1 MSTDSVYSHKAFVK
15 ASRADGGLEGR
26 CKIPLLADR
35 SGKISKKYG
44 VFDAEEGIAR
54 KALVII
60 DDRGTARHMVASSLP
75 VDKVIDDTLKVIQ
88 TFQSKSLG
96 SGSGGDVQPS
106 NFPIIKSKHS
116 LVAKHVTKDKWEKL
130 KNIKTKTSGFTLYK
144 AIAVSV
150 EFDNQHCGIYAG
162 DWDSYKDFAIVFDP
176 IIQEYHGILP
186 SATHT
191 SDMDSNK
198 IKGNV
203 DSDVPVHSCRIRVGR
218 SIDGFGLSPGI
229 TKEQRKG
236 VEALMKKAFANLK
249 GDLQGTYYP
258 LTGMDEKVRQK
269 LVDDHFLFMSGDR
282 NLQVAGMERDWPE
295 GRGIYHNSAKTFLTW
310 VNEEDQLRIISMQ
323 KGGDVKGVFERLARG
338 IKAVQESVKKE
349 SGKDFMLDKKY
360 GYVHSCPT
368 NLGTGMRASVHVDLP
383 GWTKVGLDAL
393 QRRCEELHLQPRGTR
408 GESGGQTGH
417 TYDISNKHRLGYSEV
432 ELVQKMIDGVNT
444 LWKEDKAFM
453 GGAAAPAAPAGGAS
467 SKSDGKYKAM
477 PAETNG
483 PFPNIQ
489 SKHSL
494 VAKHV
499 TQDKWE
505 KLKGIKTKTSGFTLI
520 QAIACAVE
528 FDNQHCGIYAGDWD
542 SYKDFAPVF
551 DPIIQEYH
559 GISAGSKH
567 TSDMEVSKIKGNID
581 EDVPVHSCRIRVG
594 RSIDGF
600 GLSPGITK
608 DQRLGVEKLMKNAVK
623 NFPKDLAGQYYP
635 LTGMNETVRQQLVD
649 DHFLFVSGDR
659 NLTVAGMERD
669 WPEGRGI
676 FHNDKKTFLIWVNE
690 EDQLR
695 IISMQM
701 GGDVRGVFERLAKGI
716 KAVGDSVK
724 KESGKDFCLD
734 AQYGYIHSCPTNLG
748 TGMRA
753 SVHVDL
759 PGWTKHGV
767 DALKA
772 RCEELH
778 LQPRGTRGESGGQTG
793 FTYDISNK
801 HRLGYS
807 EVQLVQKMIDGVN
820 VLWKE
825 DKEYQKKYFG
835 DFPFIASQHSLVAK
849 HVNKEKWDK
858 LKDIKTKTS
867 GFTLAKAIA
876 CAVTFNN
883 QHCGIYAGD
892 WDSYKDFA
900 PVFDPIIQE
909 YHGISA
915 NSKHTSDMDVSKIKG
930 NIAEDVPVHSCRIRV
945 GRSIDGFGLSP
956 GITKEQRVG
965 VENLMKNAVQNF
977 PSDLAGKYYPLTG
990 MEESVRQQLVD
1001 DHFLFVSGDRNL
1013 TVAGMERDWPEGRG
1027 IFHNDKK
1034 TFLIWV
1040 NEEDQ
1045 LRIISMQMGGDVRG
1059 VFERLA
1065 KGIKAVGDSV
1075 KKESGKDFCLD
1086 EKYGYIHSCPTNLGT
1101 GMRASVHVD
1110 LPGWTQHGVEKLKA
1124 RCEELHLQPRGT
1136 RGESGGQTGF
1146 TYDIS
1151 NKHRLGYSEVQ
1162 LVQKMIDGVN
1172 TLWQE
1177 DKKWQKQ
1184 YFGDFPFIASQHSL
1198 VAKHVTKEKWDALKN
1213 IKTKTS
1219 GFTLAKAIACAVT
1232 FNNQHCG
1239 IYAGDWDSYKD
1250 FAPVFDPLIQEYHGI
1265 SASSKHT
1272 SDMDFTKITGNIV
1285 DGAPVKSTR
1294 IRVGRSI
1301 DGFGLSPGITK
1312 EQRVGV
1318 ENLMKNA
1325 IQTFSGDLAGKYY
1338 PLTGMDEGVRQQLV
1352 DDHFLF
1358 MSGDRNLTVAGMERD
1373 WPEGRG
1379 IFHNDAKTFLIW
1391 INEEDQLRIISM
1403 ENGGNVKGV
1412 FERLCNGIKMVQDSV
1427 KKESGKDFCL
1437 DEKYGYVHSCPTN
1450 LGTGMRASVHIDL
1463 PGWTRHSI
1471 DKLKARCEELHLQPR
1486 GTRGESGGQTGHT
1499 YDISNKHRLGYSEVQ
1514 LVQKMIDGVN
1524 TLWKEDQEFQK
1535 KYNM

>member
-1 MSTDSVYSHKAFVK
+1 
-15 ASRADGGLEGR
+15 
-26 CKIPLLADR
+26 
-35 SGKISKKYG
+35 
-44 VFDAEEGIAR
+44 
-54 KALVII
+54 
-60 DDRGTARHMVASSLP
+60 
-75 VDKVIDDTLKVIQ
+75 
-88 TFQSKSLG
+88 
-96 SGSGGDVQPS
+96 
-106 NFPIIKSKHS
+106 
-116 LVAKHVTKDKWEKL
+116 
-130 KNIKTKTSGFTLYK
+130 
-144 AIAVSV
+144 
-150 EFDNQHCGIYAG
+150 
-162 DWDSYKDFAIVFDP
+162 
-176 IIQEYHGILP
+176 
-186 SATHT
+186 
-191 SDMDSNK
+191 
-198 IKGNV
+198 
-203 DSDVPVHSCRIRVGR
+203 
-218 SIDGFGLSPGI
+218 
-229 TKEQRKG
+229 
-236 VEALMKKAFANLK
+236 
-249 GDLQGTYYP
+249 
-258 LTGMDEKVRQK
+258 
-269 LVDDHFLFMSGDR
+269 
-282 NLQVAGMERDWPE
+282 
-295 GRGIYHNSAKTFLTW
+295 
-310 VNEEDQLRIISMQ
+310 
-323 KGGDVKGVFERLARG
+323 
-338 IKAVQESVKKE
+338 
-349 SGKDFMLDKKY
+349 
-360 GYVHSCPT
+360 
-368 NLGTGMRASVHVDLP
+368 
-383 GWTKVGLDAL
+383 
-393 QRRCEELHLQPRGTR
+393 
-408 GESGGQTGH
+408 
-417 TYDISNKHRLGYSEV
+417 
-432 ELVQKMIDGVNT
+432 
-444 LWKEDKAFM
+444 
-453 GGAAAPAAPAGGAS
+453 
-467 SKSDGKYKAM
+467 
-477 PAETNG
+477 
-483 PFPNIQ
+483 
-489 SKHSL
+489 
-494 VAKHV
+494 
-499 TQDKWE
+499 
-505 KLKGIKTKTSGFTLI
+505 
-520 QAIACAVE
+520 
-528 FDNQHCGIYAGDWD
+528 
-542 SYKDFAPVF
+542 
-551 DPIIQEYH
+551 
-559 GISAGSKH
+559 
-567 TSDMEVSKIKGNID
+567 
-581 EDVPVHSCRIRVG
+581 
-594 RSIDGF
+594 
-600 GLSPGITK
+600 
-608 DQRLGVEKLMKNAVK
+608 
-623 NFPKDLAGQYYP
+623 
-635 LTGMNETVRQQLVD
+635 
-649 DHFLFVSGDR
+649 
-659 NLTVAGMERD
+659 MERD

-734 AQYGYIHSCPTNLG
+734 AKYGYIHSCPTNLG

-759 PGWTKHGV
+759 PGWTKHSV
-767 DALKA
+767 DELKA

-807 EVQLVQKMIDGVN
+807 EVELVQKMIDGVN

-825 DKEYQKKYFG
+825 DKELQKKYFG

-849 HVNKEKWDK
+849 HVTKEKWDA

-900 PVFDPIIQE
+900 PVFDPLIQE

-915 NSKHTSDMDVSKIKG
+915 SSKHTSDMDVGKIKG

-965 VENLMKNAVQNF
+965 VEKLMISAVKNF
-977 PSDLAGKYYPLTG
+977 PSDLAGNYYPLTG

-1075 KKESGKDFCLD
+1075 KKEAGKDFCLD
-1086 EKYGYIHSCPTNLGT
+1086 AKYGYIHSCPTNLGT

-1172 TLWQE
+1172 TLWKE
-1177 DKKWQKQ
+1177 DLKWQKQ

-1250 FAPVFDPLIQEYHGI
+1250 FSPVFDPLIQEYHGI
-1265 SASSKHT
+1265 RADAVHT
-1272 SDMDFTKITGNIV
+1272 SDMDFNKIKGNIV
-1285 DGAPVKSTR
+1285 DGAPVHSTR

-1318 ENLMKNA
+1318 EKLMKNA
-1325 IQTFSGDLAGKYY
+1325 IQSFSGDLAGNYY
-1338 PLTGMDEGVRQQLV
+1338 PLTGMEESVRQQLV

-1358 MSGDRNLTVAGMERD
+1358 VSGDRNLTVAGMERD

-1379 IFHNDAKTFLIW
+1379 IFHNAAKTFLIW
-1391 INEEDQLRIISM
+1391 VNEEDQLRIISM

-1412 FERLCNGIKMVQDSV
+1412 FERLCNGIKMVGDSV

-1437 DEKYGYVHSCPTN
+1437 DKKYGYVHSCPTN

-1499 YDISNKHRLGYSEVQ
+1499 YDISNKHRLGYSEVE